1 MQSLSLPIE
10 FDVWSKWRNRYGGG
24 YIRNR
29 TCEKNDGES
38 TVKVNSVKC
47 NGSDFEI
54 ISNELLVALQKKTCP
69 FMKTIVKIEH
79 DLKSKHGASATLVIR
94 NSNLPPSTVCLCRNY
109 IKITIHC
116 PFAI

>member
-1 MQSLSLPIE
+1 MQSLSFPIE

-38 TVKVNSVKC
+38 TVKVNSTKC

-54 ISNELLVALQKKTCP
+54 ISN
-69 FMKTIVKIEH
+69 
-79 DLKSKHGASATLVIR
+79 
-94 NSNLPPSTVCLCRNY
+94 
-109 IKITIHC
+109 
-116 PFAI
+116 